1 MSGRVRVVALS
12 ALIVV
17 LAAGVSVYA
26 QSVGQFYR
34 HDDARYWWYESY
46 DRSYEVTLPANPVYT
61 VHRDLFGET
70 TVEIPMR
77 EGGPYIWIK
86 SFPGGRTALDR
97 AVSAVQQQWQ
107 HVLTDARLTE
117 NRTIR
122 TNTGL
127 DAQFIVL
134 QGRTAAGVNGMVR
147 AVFFNNGDR
156 NVALIWA
163 GNTAD
168 YAGNIQAAWIE
179 AVNSFSWLR

>member
-1 MSGRVRVVALS
+1 VSGRMRVAAVA
-12 ALIVV
+12 ALVFI
-17 LAAGVSVYA
+17 LAAGVSAYA

-34 HDDARYWWYESY
+34 HEDPRYWWYESY
-46 DRSYEVTLPANPVYT
+46 DRSFEIALPANPIYT

-77 EGGPYIWIK
+77 EGGPYLWIK
-86 SFPGGRTALDR
+86 IFPGGQAALNR

-107 HVLTDARLTE
+107 HVLTGTRLTE
-117 NRTIR
+117 NRTILTR
-122 TNTGL
+122 VGL
-127 DAQFIVL
+127 NAQFIVL
-134 QGRTAAGVNGMVR
+134 QGRTATGANGMVR

-163 GNTAD
+163 GDASD
-168 YAGNIQAAWIE
+168 YTGDIQAAWIE